1 MINFFAVVVFFK
13 IQIHSFFSINLA
25 TELLLLLLLL
35 DVVFSLLT

>member
-1 MINFFAVVVFFK
+1 MINFFAVVF
-13 IQIHSFFSINLA
+13 ISFFSINLA